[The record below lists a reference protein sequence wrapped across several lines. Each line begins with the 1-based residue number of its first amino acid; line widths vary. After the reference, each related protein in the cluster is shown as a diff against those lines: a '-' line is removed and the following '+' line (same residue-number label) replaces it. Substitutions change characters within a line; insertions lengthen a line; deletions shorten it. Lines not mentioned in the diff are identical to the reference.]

1 MYRRTCRVSNIDADR
16 INLYLDRGVQGV
28 TGPHIND
35 GAQAQA
41 FADACLFPTR
51 DGGPSGRRSW
61 GSGRGTEHGDSVLL
75 EERYGG
81 QAGFMEWSNRNMIV
95 QAQIEAK
102 EGWDNL
108 DEILAV
114 PGITSICVRTSA
126 PIPKRGT
133 SQLRLICRRCW
144 GRGDLTTSPPRWVSP
159 ASRCTPTVSRQ
170 PRTSS
175 DAPPPR

>member
-1 MYRRTCRVSNIDADR
+1 
-16 INLYLDRGVQGV
+16 VQGV

-81 QAGFMEWSNRNMIV
+81 QAGIMEWANRNMIV

-133 SQLRLICRRCW
+133 CAAAAELPPLLGQGGPNDFASSLGVPGEPMHPDRVAATEDIERRAAAAVTCLPYPNCRM
-144 GRGDLTTSPPRWVSP
+144 PPS
-159 ASRCTPTVSRQ
+159 
-170 PRTSS
+170 
-175 DAPPPR
+175 